1 MIYRLDP
8 AVVWFPGDG
17 EVRLYHPVAR
27 EFRTLD
33 GAAARIWLLLAE
45 GGGTAGIA
53 EQAAVEVRAVQEF
66 VDQLLAQGLVR
77 IDHGPPDHGP
87 PDPGPAGALPGPG
100 PRAAGG

>member
-17 EVRLYHPVAR
+17 EVRFYHPVAR

-33 GAAARIWLLLAE
+33 GTAARIWLLLAE
-45 GGGTAGIA
+45 GGGSAAIA
-53 EQAAVEVRAVQEF
+53 EQAAVAAQDVQEF
-66 VDQLLAQGLVR
+66 VDLLLAQGLVR
-77 IDHGPPDHGP
+77 IDRQPPG
-87 PDPGPAGALPGPG
+87 PGPAEVLPGPA